1 MLGKIWNEIKSSHIA
16 QMAVCCMLPVILII
30 GLQLLGFNGWWVYGL
45 ALFACIGSHIA
56 MTFFSSKTGEKAC
69 H

>member
-1 MLGKIWNEIKSSHIA
+1 MLGKILNEIRSNHFA

-30 GLQLLGFNGWWVYGL
+30 ALQLLGFTGWWVYGL
-45 ALFACIGSHIA
+45 ALFACVGSHIA
-56 MTFFSSKTGEKAC
+56 MTFFGPKEGKAC

>member
-1 MLGKIWNEIKSSHIA
+1 MLGKIWEEIKSNHIA

-30 GLQLLGFNGWWVYGL
+30 ALQLLGFTGWWVYGL
-45 ALFACIGSHIA
+45 ALFACIGSHLA
-56 MTFFSSKTGEKAC
+56 MTFFGSKEGKAC

>member
-1 MLGKIWNEIKSSHIA
+1 MLEKIRNEIKSNHIA

-30 GLQLLGFNGWWVYGL
+30 ALRLLGFTGWPIYAV
-45 ALFACIGSHIA
+45 AIFACIGSHIA
-56 MTFFSSKTGEKAC
+56 MAFFGSKEGKAC

>member
-1 MLGKIWNEIKSSHIA
+1 MFGKIWNEIKSNHIA

-30 GLQLLGFNGWWVYGL
+30 ALQLLGFGGWWVYGL
-45 ALFACIGSHIA
+45 ALFACVGSHIA
-56 MTFFSSKTGEKAC
+56 MTFLSSKTGGKAC